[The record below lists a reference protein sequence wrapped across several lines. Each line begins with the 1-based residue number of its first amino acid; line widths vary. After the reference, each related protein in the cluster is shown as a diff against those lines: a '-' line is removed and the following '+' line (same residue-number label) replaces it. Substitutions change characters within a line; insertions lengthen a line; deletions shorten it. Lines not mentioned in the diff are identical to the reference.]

1 MSSENIREKNKVKLI
16 EEDVYKI
23 RNKLGEQIGKGA
35 FSTVYKGQAD
45 IEDSKGN
52 SIKKG
57 EIIALKELSG
67 DMDKE
72 TRQNIFNEFN
82 ISNELKHNINIV
94 KIIDVIEING
104 KVYIAYEFCNGG
116 DLRLYMDYFGNF
128 DEGLIQ
134 TIMMQIVNG
143 LVELFKYNVVHHDI
157 KPENIL
163 LKLFYDTN
171 DPIKSDKDIE
181 KIKEILKSK
190 KNSEIKANQFQ
201 QFFPFTNY
209 IYNNNYMNF
218 MNNMIN
224 MNSMMNQMFMNA
236 NNMSNIN
243 TMNMNMVPNN
253 INAMNMNMV
262 PNNINTMNMNMVP
275 YMVQNNMNTM
285 NMNNN
290 INTMN
295 MNNNMNTMNNNMNTM
310 NNNINTMNNNI
321 NTMNMNN
328 NMNTMNNNINT
339 MNMIPN
345 NINTMNMNMNTINN
359 NMINMNTNNNTINNP
374 NTFNNNLNYNN
385 NLMNENNNNLT
396 NIGINNNNIIVNN
409 NMNNMGINNNTNNQ
423 MYDIQKLHI
432 PSNFRENYYQ
442 QNSNNNNQNTNFNNF
457 VNQNN
462 CCNNNSLIN
471 NNFSNNE
478 SIQDN
483 NNVQQIKNKKNDT
496 FSKGKILSILKD
508 STEYKLSDFGLSKIR
523 GKTTK
528 RNLCGSPLYMSP
540 ELFRPET
547 KLSDIENKQVDIWA
561 LGVLAYELFFGKR
574 PFEAFSIEELSKMY
588 DRGTFEIDLESTKD
602 KTISKQF
609 FNFLNMCLQKDP
621 KKRANVAKLKD
632 SDFLNYHINSLEKM
646 DGIKFENYL
655 EGKDSEI
662 PKTIFQIS
670 IEKDYSSEIKRRKS
684 NL

>member
-1 MSSENIREKNKVKLI
+1 MSSENVREKNKEKLI

-82 ISNELKHNINIV
+82 ISKELKHNINIV
-94 KIIDVIEING
+94 KIINVIEING

-209 IYNNNYMNF
+209 IFNNNY

-253 INAMNMNMV
+253 IN
-262 PNNINTMNMNMVP
+262 TMNMNMVP
-275 YMVQNNMNTM
+275 YMVQNNMNTMNMNNNMNTM

-295 MNNNMNTMNNNMNTM
+295 MNNNMNTMN
-310 NNNINTMNNNI
+310 
-321 NTMNMNN
+321 MNN
-328 NMNTMNNNINT
+328 NM
-339 MNMIPN
+339 
-345 NINTMNMNMNTINN
+345 NTMNMNMNTINN

-396 NIGINNNNIIVNN
+396 NIGINNNIIVNN

-496 FSKGKILSILKD
+496 FSEGKILSILKD
-508 STEYKLSDFGLSKIR
+508 SYSTEYKLSDFGLSKIR
-523 GKTTK
+523 EKITK

-655 EGKDSEI
+655 EGKEI
-662 PKTIFQIS
+662 KTPKSIFQIS

>member
-1 MSSENIREKNKVKLI
+1 
-16 EEDVYKI
+16 
-23 RNKLGEQIGKGA
+23 
-35 FSTVYKGQAD
+35 
-45 IEDSKGN
+45 
-52 SIKKG
+52 
-57 EIIALKELSG
+57 
-67 DMDKE
+67 
-72 TRQNIFNEFN
+72 
-82 ISNELKHNINIV
+82 
-94 KIIDVIEING
+94 
-104 KVYIAYEFCNGG
+104 
-116 DLRLYMDYFGNF
+116 
-128 DEGLIQ
+128 
-134 TIMMQIVNG
+134 
-143 LVELFKYNVVHHDI
+143 
-157 KPENIL
+157 
-163 LKLFYDTN
+163 
-171 DPIKSDKDIE
+171 
-181 KIKEILKSK
+181 
-190 KNSEIKANQFQ
+190 
-201 QFFPFTNY
+201 
-209 IYNNNYMNF
+209 MN
-218 MNNMIN
+218 
-224 MNSMMNQMFMNA
+224 
-236 NNMSNIN
+236 
-243 TMNMNMVPNN
+243 
-253 INAMNMNMV
+253 
-262 PNNINTMNMNMVP
+262 NNINTMNMN
-275 YMVQNNMNTM
+275 NNMNTM

-295 MNNNMNTMNNNMNTM
+295 MNNN
-310 NNNINTMNNNI
+310 I

-328 NMNTMNNNINT
+328 NM
-339 MNMIPN
+339 
-345 NINTMNMNMNTINN
+345 NTMNMNMNTINN

-396 NIGINNNNIIVNN
+396 NIGINNNIIVNN

-471 NNFSNNE
+471 NNFNNNE

-508 STEYKLSDFGLSKIR
+508 STEYKLSDFGLSKIS
-523 GKTTK
+523 KKITK

-621 KKRANVAKLKD
+621 KKRANLAKLKD

-670 IEKDYSSEIKRRKS
+670 IEKDYSFEIKRRKS
-684 NL
+684 IL

>member
-1 MSSENIREKNKVKLI
+1 MSSENVREKNKEKLI

-82 ISNELKHNINIV
+82 ISNELKHNSNIV

-134 TIMMQIVNG
+134 TIMLQIVNG

-209 IYNNNYMNF
+209 IFNNNY

-253 INAMNMNMV
+253 IN
-262 PNNINTMNMNMVP
+262 TMNMNMVP

-290 INTMN
+290 
-295 MNNNMNTMNNNMNTM
+295 MNTMN
-310 NNNINTMNNNI
+310 MNNNI

-328 NMNTMNNNINT
+328 NM
-339 MNMIPN
+339 
-345 NINTMNMNMNTINN
+345 NTMNMNMNTINN

-396 NIGINNNNIIVNN
+396 NIGINNNIIGNN
-409 NMNNMGINNNTNNQ
+409 NMNNMSINNNTNNQ

-471 NNFSNNE
+471 NNFNNNE

-496 FSKGKILSILKD
+496 FSEGKILSILKD
-508 STEYKLSDFGLSKIR
+508 SYSTEYKLSDFGLSKIR
-523 GKTTK
+523 EKITK

-621 KKRANVAKLKD
+621 KKRANVAQLKD

-655 EGKDSEI
+655 EGKEI
-662 PKTIFQIS
+662 KTPKSIFQIS

>member
-1 MSSENIREKNKVKLI
+1 MSSENVREKNKEKLI

-82 ISNELKHNINIV
+82 ISNELKHNSNIV

-201 QFFPFTNY
+201 QFF
-209 IYNNNYMNF
+209 

-253 INAMNMNMV
+253 INTMNMNMV

-290 INTMN
+290 
-295 MNNNMNTMNNNMNTM
+295 MNTMN
-310 NNNINTMNNNI
+310 MNNNI

-328 NMNTMNNNINT
+328 NMNTMN
-339 MNMIPN
+339 
-345 NINTMNMNMNTINN
+345 MNMNTININ
-359 NMINMNTNNNTINNP
+359 IINMNTNNNTINNP

-396 NIGINNNNIIVNN
+396 NIGINNNIIVNN

-471 NNFSNNE
+471 NNFNNNE

-496 FSKGKILSILKD
+496 FSEGKILSILKD
-508 STEYKLSDFGLSKIR
+508 SYSTEYKLSDFGLSKIR
-523 GKTTK
+523 EKITK

-621 KKRANVAKLKD
+621 KKRANLAKLKD

-655 EGKDSEI
+655 EGKEI
-662 PKTIFQIS
+662 KTPKSIFQIS

>member
-1 MSSENIREKNKVKLI
+1 MSSENVREKNKEKLI

-82 ISNELKHNINIV
+82 ISNELKHNSNIV

-209 IYNNNYMNF
+209 IFNNNY

-253 INAMNMNMV
+253 IN
-262 PNNINTMNMNMVP
+262 TMNMNMVP

-290 INTMN
+290 MNTMN
-295 MNNNMNTMNNNMNTM
+295 MNNNMNTMN
-310 NNNINTMNNNI
+310 
-321 NTMNMNN
+321 
-328 NMNTMNNNINT
+328 
-339 MNMIPN
+339 
-345 NINTMNMNMNTINN
+345 MNMNTININ
-359 NMINMNTNNNTINNP
+359 IINMNTNNNTINNP

-396 NIGINNNNIIVNN
+396 NIGINNNIIGNN

-523 GKTTK
+523 EKITK

-621 KKRANVAKLKD
+621 KKRANVAQLKD

-655 EGKDSEI
+655 EGKEI
-662 PKTIFQIS
+662 KTPKSIFQIS

>member
-1 MSSENIREKNKVKLI
+1 MSSENVREKNKEKLI

-82 ISNELKHNINIV
+82 ISNELKHNSNIV

-209 IYNNNYMNF
+209 IFNNNY

-253 INAMNMNMV
+253 IN
-262 PNNINTMNMNMVP
+262 TMNMNMVP

-290 INTMN
+290 
-295 MNNNMNTMNNNMNTM
+295 MNTMN
-310 NNNINTMNNNI
+310 MNNNI

-328 NMNTMNNNINT
+328 NM
-339 MNMIPN
+339 
-345 NINTMNMNMNTINN
+345 NTMNMNMNTINN

-396 NIGINNNNIIVNN
+396 NIGINNNIIGNN

-471 NNFSNNE
+471 NNFNNNE
-478 SIQDN
+478 SLQDN

-508 STEYKLSDFGLSKIR
+508 STEYKLSDFGLSKIS
-523 GKTTK
+523 KKITK

-621 KKRANVAKLKD
+621 KKRANLAKLKD

-655 EGKDSEI
+655 EGKEI
-662 PKTIFQIS
+662 KTPKSIFQIS
-670 IEKDYSSEIKRRKS
+670 IEKDYSFEIKRRKS
-684 NL
+684 IL

>member
-1 MSSENIREKNKVKLI
+1 MSSENVREKNKEKLI

-72 TRQNIFNEFN
+72 TRQNIFNVFN
-82 ISNELKHNINIV
+82 ISNELKHNSNIV

-190 KNSEIKANQFQ
+190 KNSEIKTNQFQ
-201 QFFPFTNY
+201 QFYPFTNY

-218 MNNMIN
+218 MN

-236 NNMSNIN
+236 NNM
-243 TMNMNMVPNN
+243 
-253 INAMNMNMV
+253 
-262 PNNINTMNMNMVP
+262 NNINTMNMNMVP

-290 INTMN
+290 MNTMN
-295 MNNNMNTMNNNMNTM
+295 MNNNINTMN
-310 NNNINTMNNNI
+310 MNNNI

-328 NMNTMNNNINT
+328 NM
-339 MNMIPN
+339 
-345 NINTMNMNMNTINN
+345 NTMNMNMNTINN

-523 GKTTK
+523 EKITK

-621 KKRANVAKLKD
+621 KKRANVAQLKD

-655 EGKDSEI
+655 EGKEI
-662 PKTIFQIS
+662 KTPKSIFQIS

>member
-1 MSSENIREKNKVKLI
+1 MSSENVREKNKEKLI

-82 ISNELKHNINIV
+82 ISNELKHNSNIV

-209 IYNNNYMNF
+209 IFNNNY

-253 INAMNMNMV
+253 S
-262 PNNINTMNMNMVP
+262 NTMNMNMVP
-275 YMVQNNMNTM
+275 YMVQNNMNTMNMNNNMNTM

-295 MNNNMNTMNNNMNTM
+295 MNNNMNTMN
-310 NNNINTMNNNI
+310 
-321 NTMNMNN
+321 
-328 NMNTMNNNINT
+328 
-339 MNMIPN
+339 
-345 NINTMNMNMNTINN
+345 MNMNTINN
-359 NMINMNTNNNTINNP
+359 NMINMNSNNNTINNP

-471 NNFSNNE
+471 NNFNNNE

-496 FSKGKILSILKD
+496 FSEGKILSILKD
-508 STEYKLSDFGLSKIR
+508 SYSTEYKLSDFGLSKIR
-523 GKTTK
+523 EKITK

-621 KKRANVAKLKD
+621 KKRANLAKLKD

-655 EGKDSEI
+655 EGKEI
-662 PKTIFQIS
+662 KTPKSIFQIS
-670 IEKDYSSEIKRRKS
+670 IEKDYSFEIKRRKS

>member
-1 MSSENIREKNKVKLI
+1 MSSENVREKNKEKLI
-16 EEDVYKI
+16 EEEVYKI

-253 INAMNMNMV
+253 IN
-262 PNNINTMNMNMVP
+262 TMNMNMVP
-275 YMVQNNMNTM
+275 YMVQNNMNTMNMNNNMNTM

-295 MNNNMNTMNNNMNTM
+295 MNNNMNTMNM
-310 NNNINTMNNNI
+310 NNNINTMNMNNNI

-328 NMNTMNNNINT
+328 NMNTMNMNN
-339 MNMIPN
+339 NM
-345 NINTMNMNMNTINN
+345 NTMNMNMNTININ
-359 NMINMNTNNNTINNP
+359 IINMNTNNNTINNP

-396 NIGINNNNIIVNN
+396 NIGINNNIIVNN
-409 NMNNMGINNNTNNQ
+409 NMNNMGINNNANNQ

-523 GKTTK
+523 EKITK

-655 EGKDSEI
+655 EGKEI
-662 PKTIFQIS
+662 KTPKSIFQIS
-670 IEKDYSSEIKRRKS
+670 IEKDYSFEIKRRKS
-684 NL
+684 IL

>member
-1 MSSENIREKNKVKLI
+1 MSSENVREKNKEKLI

-82 ISNELKHNINIV
+82 ISNELKHNSNIV

-209 IYNNNYMNF
+209 IYNNNYMNI

-253 INAMNMNMV
+253 INTMNMNMV

-275 YMVQNNMNTM
+275 YMVPNNMNTM

-295 MNNNMNTMNNNMNTM
+295 MN
-310 NNNINTMNNNI
+310 
-321 NTMNMNN
+321 
-328 NMNTMNNNINT
+328 
-339 MNMIPN
+339 N

-396 NIGINNNNIIVNN
+396 NIGINNNIIVNN

-496 FSKGKILSILKD
+496 FSEGKILSILKD

-523 GKTTK
+523 EKITK

-621 KKRANVAKLKD
+621 KKRANLAKLKD

-646 DGIKFENYL
+646 DGVKFENYL
-655 EGKDSEI
+655 EGKEI
-662 PKTIFQIS
+662 KTPKSIFQIS
-670 IEKDYSSEIKRRKS
+670 IEKDYSFEIKRRKS

>member
-1 MSSENIREKNKVKLI
+1 
-16 EEDVYKI
+16 
-23 RNKLGEQIGKGA
+23 
-35 FSTVYKGQAD
+35 
-45 IEDSKGN
+45 
-52 SIKKG
+52 
-57 EIIALKELSG
+57 
-67 DMDKE
+67 
-72 TRQNIFNEFN
+72 
-82 ISNELKHNINIV
+82 
-94 KIIDVIEING
+94 
-104 KVYIAYEFCNGG
+104 
-116 DLRLYMDYFGNF
+116 
-128 DEGLIQ
+128 
-134 TIMMQIVNG
+134 
-143 LVELFKYNVVHHDI
+143 
-157 KPENIL
+157 
-163 LKLFYDTN
+163 
-171 DPIKSDKDIE
+171 
-181 KIKEILKSK
+181 
-190 KNSEIKANQFQ
+190 
-201 QFFPFTNY
+201 
-209 IYNNNYMNF
+209 
-218 MNNMIN
+218 
-224 MNSMMNQMFMNA
+224 
-236 NNMSNIN
+236 
-243 TMNMNMVPNN
+243 
-253 INAMNMNMV
+253 
-262 PNNINTMNMNMVP
+262 MNMNMVP
-275 YMVQNNMNTM
+275 YMVQNNMNTMNMNNNMNTM

-295 MNNNMNTMNNNMNTM
+295 MNNNMNTMN
-310 NNNINTMNNNI
+310 
-321 NTMNMNN
+321 MNN
-328 NMNTMNNNINT
+328 NM
-339 MNMIPN
+339 
-345 NINTMNMNMNTINN
+345 NTMNMNMNTININ
-359 NMINMNTNNNTINNP
+359 IINMNTNNNTINNP

-396 NIGINNNNIIVNN
+396 NIGINNNIIGNN

-471 NNFSNNE
+471 NNFNNNE

-496 FSKGKILSILKD
+496 FSEGKILSILKD
-508 STEYKLSDFGLSKIR
+508 SYSTEYKLSDFGLSKIR
-523 GKTTK
+523 EKITK

-621 KKRANVAKLKD
+621 KKRANLAKLKD

-655 EGKDSEI
+655 EGKEI
-662 PKTIFQIS
+662 KTPKSIFQIS

>member
-1 MSSENIREKNKVKLI
+1 MSSENVREKNKEKLI

-82 ISNELKHNINIV
+82 ISNELKHNSNIV

-134 TIMMQIVNG
+134 TIMLQIVNG

-253 INAMNMNMV
+253 IN
-262 PNNINTMNMNMVP
+262 TMNMNMVP

-290 INTMN
+290 
-295 MNNNMNTMNNNMNTM
+295 MNTMN
-310 NNNINTMNNNI
+310 MNNNI

-328 NMNTMNNNINT
+328 NM
-339 MNMIPN
+339 
-345 NINTMNMNMNTINN
+345 NTMNMNMNTINN

-396 NIGINNNNIIVNN
+396 NIGINNNIIGNN

-508 STEYKLSDFGLSKIR
+508 STEYKLSDFGLSKIS
-523 GKTTK
+523 KKITK

-621 KKRANVAKLKD
+621 KKRANLAKLKD

-655 EGKDSEI
+655 EGKEI
-662 PKTIFQIS
+662 KTPKSIFQIS
-670 IEKDYSSEIKRRKS
+670 IEKDYSFEIKRRKS
-684 NL
+684 IL

>member
-1 MSSENIREKNKVKLI
+1 MSSENVREKNKEKLI

-209 IYNNNYMNF
+209 IFNNNY

-253 INAMNMNMV
+253 IN
-262 PNNINTMNMNMVP
+262 TMNMNMVP

-290 INTMN
+290 
-295 MNNNMNTMNNNMNTM
+295 MNTMN
-310 NNNINTMNNNI
+310 MNNNI

-328 NMNTMNNNINT
+328 NM
-339 MNMIPN
+339 
-345 NINTMNMNMNTINN
+345 NTMNMNMNTINN

-396 NIGINNNNIIVNN
+396 NIGINNNIIGNN

-483 NNVQQIKNKKNDT
+483 NNGQQIKNKKNDT
-496 FSKGKILSILKD
+496 FSEGKILSILKD
-508 STEYKLSDFGLSKIR
+508 STEYKLSDFGLSKIS
-523 GKTTK
+523 KKITK

-621 KKRANVAKLKD
+621 KKRANLAKLKD

-670 IEKDYSSEIKRRKS
+670 IEKDYSFEIKKRKS
-684 NL
+684 IL

>member
-1 MSSENIREKNKVKLI
+1 MSSENVREKNKEKLI

-82 ISNELKHNINIV
+82 ISKELKHNINIV

-253 INAMNMNMV
+253 IN
-262 PNNINTMNMNMVP
+262 TMNMNMVP

-295 MNNNMNTMNNNMNTM
+295 MNNN
-310 NNNINTMNNNI
+310 I

-328 NMNTMNNNINT
+328 NM
-339 MNMIPN
+339 
-345 NINTMNMNMNTINN
+345 NTMNMNMNTINN

-396 NIGINNNNIIVNN
+396 NIGINNNIIGNN

-471 NNFSNNE
+471 NNFNNNE

-508 STEYKLSDFGLSKIR
+508 STEYKLSDFGLSKIS
-523 GKTTK
+523 KKITK

-621 KKRANVAKLKD
+621 KKRANLAKLKD

-646 DGIKFENYL
+646 DGVKFENYL
-655 EGKDSEI
+655 EGKEI
-662 PKTIFQIS
+662 KTPKSIFQIS
-670 IEKDYSSEIKRRKS
+670 IEKDYSFEIKRRKS
-684 NL
+684 IL

>member
-1 MSSENIREKNKVKLI
+1 MSSENVREKNEEKLI

-253 INAMNMNMV
+253 IN
-262 PNNINTMNMNMVP
+262 TMNMNMVP
-275 YMVQNNMNTM
+275 YMVQNNMNTMNMNNNMNTM

-295 MNNNMNTMNNNMNTM
+295 MNNNMNTMN
-310 NNNINTMNNNI
+310 MNNNI

-328 NMNTMNNNINT
+328 NMNTMNMNNNINT
-339 MNMIPN
+339 MNMNN
-345 NINTMNMNMNTINN
+345 NINTMNMNNNMNTMNMNMNTININ
-359 NMINMNTNNNTINNP
+359 IINMNTNNNTINNP

-396 NIGINNNNIIVNN
+396 NIGINNNIIGNN

-508 STEYKLSDFGLSKIR
+508 STEYKLSDFGLSKIS
-523 GKTTK
+523 KKITK

-621 KKRANVAKLKD
+621 KKRANLAKLKD

-670 IEKDYSSEIKRRKS
+670 IENDYSFEIKRRKS

>member
-82 ISNELKHNINIV
+82 ISKELKHNINIV

-253 INAMNMNMV
+253 IN
-262 PNNINTMNMNMVP
+262 TMNMNMVP

-295 MNNNMNTMNNNMNTM
+295 MNNNINTMNMNNNMNTM
-310 NNNINTMNNNI
+310 NMNNNINTMNMNNNI

-328 NMNTMNNNINT
+328 NMNTMNMNN
-339 MNMIPN
+339 NM
-345 NINTMNMNMNTINN
+345 NTMNMNMNTININ
-359 NMINMNTNNNTINNP
+359 IINMNTNNNTINNP

-396 NIGINNNNIIVNN
+396 NIGINNNIIGNN

-523 GKTTK
+523 EKITK

-655 EGKDSEI
+655 EGKEI
-662 PKTIFQIS
+662 KTPKSIFQIS
-670 IEKDYSSEIKRRKS
+670 IEKDYSFEIKRRNS
-684 NL
+684 IL

>member
-1 MSSENIREKNKVKLI
+1 MSSENVREKNKEKLI
-16 EEDVYKI
+16 EEEVYKI

-82 ISNELKHNINIV
+82 ISKELKHNINIV
-94 KIIDVIEING
+94 KIINVIEING

-134 TIMMQIVNG
+134 TIMLQIVNG

-209 IYNNNYMNF
+209 IFNNNY

-243 TMNMNMVPNN
+243 TMNMNMVPYMVQNN
-253 INAMNMNMV
+253 M
-262 PNNINTMNMNMVP
+262 NTMNMN
-275 YMVQNNMNTM
+275 NNMNTM

-295 MNNNMNTMNNNMNTM
+295 MNNNMNTMNM
-310 NNNINTMNNNI
+310 NNNINTMNMNNNI

-328 NMNTMNNNINT
+328 NM
-339 MNMIPN
+339 
-345 NINTMNMNMNTINN
+345 NTMNMNMNTINN

-396 NIGINNNNIIVNN
+396 NIGINNNIIGNN

-523 GKTTK
+523 EKITK

-621 KKRANVAKLKD
+621 KKRANLAKLKD

-670 IEKDYSSEIKRRKS
+670 IEKDYSFEIKRRKS
-684 NL
+684 IL

>member
-1 MSSENIREKNKVKLI
+1 MSSENVREKNKEKLI

-82 ISNELKHNINIV
+82 ISNELKHNSNIV

-201 QFFPFTNY
+201 QFFPFTNF
-209 IYNNNYMNF
+209 IYNNNYMN

-253 INAMNMNMV
+253 IN
-262 PNNINTMNMNMVP
+262 TMNMNMVP

-290 INTMN
+290 MNTMN
-295 MNNNMNTMNNNMNTM
+295 MNNNMNTMN
-310 NNNINTMNNNI
+310 
-321 NTMNMNN
+321 
-328 NMNTMNNNINT
+328 
-339 MNMIPN
+339 
-345 NINTMNMNMNTINN
+345 MNMNTININ
-359 NMINMNTNNNTINNP
+359 IINMNTNNNTINNP

-396 NIGINNNNIIVNN
+396 NIGINNNIIGNN

-496 FSKGKILSILKD
+496 FSEGKILSILKD
-508 STEYKLSDFGLSKIR
+508 SYSTEYKLSDFGLSKIR
-523 GKTTK
+523 EKITK

-621 KKRANVAKLKD
+621 KKRANVAQLKD

-655 EGKDSEI
+655 EGKEI
-662 PKTIFQIS
+662 KTPKSIFQIS

>member
-1 MSSENIREKNKVKLI
+1 MSSENVREKNEEKLI

-82 ISNELKHNINIV
+82 ISNELKHNSNIV
-94 KIIDVIEING
+94 KIISVIEING

-209 IYNNNYMNF
+209 IYNNNYMNL

-253 INAMNMNMV
+253 IN
-262 PNNINTMNMNMVP
+262 TMNMNMVP
-275 YMVQNNMNTM
+275 YTVQNNMNTMNMNNNMNTM

-295 MNNNMNTMNNNMNTM
+295 MNNN
-310 NNNINTMNNNI
+310 I

-328 NMNTMNNNINT
+328 NM
-339 MNMIPN
+339 
-345 NINTMNMNMNTINN
+345 NTMNMNMNTINN

-396 NIGINNNNIIVNN
+396 NIGINNNIIVNN

-471 NNFSNNE
+471 NNFNNNE

-508 STEYKLSDFGLSKIR
+508 STEYKLSDFGLSKIS
-523 GKTTK
+523 KKITK

-621 KKRANVAKLKD
+621 KKRANLAKLKD

-670 IEKDYSSEIKRRKS
+670 IEKDYSFEIKKRKS
-684 NL
+684 IL

>member
-1 MSSENIREKNKVKLI
+1 MSSENVREKNKEKLI

-82 ISNELKHNINIV
+82 ISNELKHNSNIV

-190 KNSEIKANQFQ
+190 KNSEIKTNQFQ
-201 QFFPFTNY
+201 QFYPFTNY
-209 IYNNNYMNF
+209 IYNNNY

-253 INAMNMNMV
+253 INTMNMNMV

-290 INTMN
+290 
-295 MNNNMNTMNNNMNTM
+295 MNTMN
-310 NNNINTMNNNI
+310 MNNNI

-328 NMNTMNNNINT
+328 NM
-339 MNMIPN
+339 
-345 NINTMNMNMNTINN
+345 NTMNMNMNTINN

-471 NNFSNNE
+471 NNFNNNE

-508 STEYKLSDFGLSKIR
+508 STEYKLSDFGLSKIS
-523 GKTTK
+523 KKITK

-621 KKRANVAKLKD
+621 KKRANVAQLKD

-655 EGKDSEI
+655 EGKEI
-662 PKTIFQIS
+662 KTPKSIFQIS
-670 IEKDYSSEIKRRKS
+670 IEKDYSFEIKKRKS
-684 NL
+684 IL

>member
-1 MSSENIREKNKVKLI
+1 MSSENVREKNEEKLI

-82 ISNELKHNINIV
+82 ISNELKHNSNIV

-253 INAMNMNMV
+253 IN
-262 PNNINTMNMNMVP
+262 TMNMNMVP
-275 YMVQNNMNTM
+275 YMVQNNMNTMNMNNNMNTM

-295 MNNNMNTMNNNMNTM
+295 MNNNMNTMNM
-310 NNNINTMNNNI
+310 NNNINTMNMNNNI

-328 NMNTMNNNINT
+328 NMNTMN
-339 MNMIPN
+339 
-345 NINTMNMNMNTINN
+345 MNMNAINN

-396 NIGINNNNIIVNN
+396 NIGINNNIIGNN

-523 GKTTK
+523 EKITK

-621 KKRANVAKLKD
+621 KKRANVAQLKD

-655 EGKDSEI
+655 EGKEI
-662 PKTIFQIS
+662 KTPKSIFQIS
-670 IEKDYSSEIKRRKS
+670 IEKDYSFEIKRRKS
-684 NL
+684 IL

>member
-1 MSSENIREKNKVKLI
+1 MSSENVREKNKENLI

-82 ISNELKHNINIV
+82 ISNELKHNSNIV

-201 QFFPFTNY
+201 QFFPFTNF
-209 IYNNNYMNF
+209 IYNNNY

-253 INAMNMNMV
+253 INTMNMNMV
-262 PNNINTMNMNMVP
+262 PNNINTMN
-275 YMVQNNMNTM
+275 
-285 NMNNN
+285 
-290 INTMN
+290 
-295 MNNNMNTMNNNMNTM
+295 
-310 NNNINTMNNNI
+310 
-321 NTMNMNN
+321 
-328 NMNTMNNNINT
+328 
-339 MNMIPN
+339 
-345 NINTMNMNMNTINN
+345 
-359 NMINMNTNNNTINNP
+359 
-374 NTFNNNLNYNN
+374 
-385 NLMNENNNNLT
+385 
-396 NIGINNNNIIVNN
+396 G
-409 NMNNMGINNNTNNQ
+409 
-423 MYDIQKLHI
+423 
-432 PSNFRENYYQ
+432 
-442 QNSNNNNQNTNFNNF
+442 
-457 VNQNN
+457 
-462 CCNNNSLIN
+462 
-471 NNFSNNE
+471 
-478 SIQDN
+478 SIYG
-483 NNVQQIKNKKNDT
+483 
-496 FSKGKILSILKD
+496 SK
-508 STEYKLSDFGLSKIR
+508 
-523 GKTTK
+523 
-528 RNLCGSPLYMSP
+528 
-540 ELFRPET
+540 
-547 KLSDIENKQVDIWA
+547 
-561 LGVLAYELFFGKR
+561 
-574 PFEAFSIEELSKMY
+574 
-588 DRGTFEIDLESTKD
+588 
-602 KTISKQF
+602 
-609 FNFLNMCLQKDP
+609 
-621 KKRANVAKLKD
+621 
-632 SDFLNYHINSLEKM
+632 
-646 DGIKFENYL
+646 
-655 EGKDSEI
+655 
-662 PKTIFQIS
+662 
-670 IEKDYSSEIKRRKS
+670 
-684 NL
+684 

>member
-1 MSSENIREKNKVKLI
+1 
-16 EEDVYKI
+16 
-23 RNKLGEQIGKGA
+23 
-35 FSTVYKGQAD
+35 
-45 IEDSKGN
+45 
-52 SIKKG
+52 
-57 EIIALKELSG
+57 
-67 DMDKE
+67 
-72 TRQNIFNEFN
+72 
-82 ISNELKHNINIV
+82 
-94 KIIDVIEING
+94 
-104 KVYIAYEFCNGG
+104 
-116 DLRLYMDYFGNF
+116 
-128 DEGLIQ
+128 
-134 TIMMQIVNG
+134 MMQIVNG

-171 DPIKSDKDIE
+171 DPIKSEKDIE

-209 IYNNNYMNF
+209 IYNNNYMNI

-243 TMNMNMVPNN
+243 T
-253 INAMNMNMV
+253 MNMNMV

-295 MNNNMNTMNNNMNTM
+295 MNNN
-310 NNNINTMNNNI
+310 I
-321 NTMNMNN
+321 NTMNMN
-328 NMNTMNNNINT
+328 
-339 MNMIPN
+339 N
-345 NINTMNMNMNTINN
+345 NINTMNMNMNTININ
-359 NMINMNTNNNTINNP
+359 IINMNTNNNTINNP

-396 NIGINNNNIIVNN
+396 NIGINNNIIVNN

-508 STEYKLSDFGLSKIR
+508 STEYKLSDFGLSKIS
-523 GKTTK
+523 KKITK

-621 KKRANVAKLKD
+621 KKRANLAKLKD

-655 EGKDSEI
+655 EGKEI
-662 PKTIFQIS
+662 KTPKSIFQIS
-670 IEKDYSSEIKRRKS
+670 IEKDYSFEIKRRKS

>member
-1 MSSENIREKNKVKLI
+1 
-16 EEDVYKI
+16 
-23 RNKLGEQIGKGA
+23 
-35 FSTVYKGQAD
+35 
-45 IEDSKGN
+45 
-52 SIKKG
+52 
-57 EIIALKELSG
+57 
-67 DMDKE
+67 
-72 TRQNIFNEFN
+72 
-82 ISNELKHNINIV
+82 
-94 KIIDVIEING
+94 
-104 KVYIAYEFCNGG
+104 
-116 DLRLYMDYFGNF
+116 
-128 DEGLIQ
+128 
-134 TIMMQIVNG
+134 
-143 LVELFKYNVVHHDI
+143 
-157 KPENIL
+157 
-163 LKLFYDTN
+163 
-171 DPIKSDKDIE
+171 
-181 KIKEILKSK
+181 
-190 KNSEIKANQFQ
+190 
-201 QFFPFTNY
+201 
-209 IYNNNYMNF
+209 
-218 MNNMIN
+218 
-224 MNSMMNQMFMNA
+224 
-236 NNMSNIN
+236 
-243 TMNMNMVPNN
+243 
-253 INAMNMNMV
+253 
-262 PNNINTMNMNMVP
+262 
-275 YMVQNNMNTM
+275 
-285 NMNNN
+285 
-290 INTMN
+290 
-295 MNNNMNTMNNNMNTM
+295 
-310 NNNINTMNNNI
+310 MNNNI

-339 MNMIPN
+339 MNMN
-345 NINTMNMNMNTINN
+345 NNMNTMNMNMNTINN

-483 NNVQQIKNKKNDT
+483 NNAQQIKNKKNDT

-523 GKTTK
+523 EKITK

-621 KKRANVAKLKD
+621 KKRANLAKLKD

-655 EGKDSEI
+655 EGKEI
-662 PKTIFQIS
+662 KTPKSIFQIS
-670 IEKDYSSEIKRRKS
+670 IEKDYSFEIKRRKS

>member
-1 MSSENIREKNKVKLI
+1 MSSENVREKNKEKLI

-82 ISNELKHNINIV
+82 ISNELKHNSNIV

-190 KNSEIKANQFQ
+190 KNSEIKTNQFQ
-201 QFFPFTNY
+201 QFYPFTNY
-209 IYNNNYMNF
+209 IYNNNY

-253 INAMNMNMV
+253 INTMNMNMV

-290 INTMN
+290 MNTMN
-295 MNNNMNTMNNNMNTM
+295 MNNNINTMN
-310 NNNINTMNNNI
+310 MNNNI

-328 NMNTMNNNINT
+328 NMNTMNMNNNMNT
-339 MNMIPN
+339 MNMN
-345 NINTMNMNMNTINN
+345 NNMNTMNMNMNTININ
-359 NMINMNTNNNTINNP
+359 IINMNTNNNTINNP

-396 NIGINNNNIIVNN
+396 NIGINNNIIGNN

-471 NNFSNNE
+471 NNFNNNE

-496 FSKGKILSILKD
+496 FSEGKILSILKD
-508 STEYKLSDFGLSKIR
+508 SYSTEYKLSDFGLSKIR
-523 GKTTK
+523 EKITK

-621 KKRANVAKLKD
+621 KKRANLAKLKD
-632 SDFLNYHINSLEKM
+632 SDFLNYHINSLEKI

-655 EGKDSEI
+655 EGKEI
-662 PKTIFQIS
+662 KTPKSIFQIS

>member
-1 MSSENIREKNKVKLI
+1 MSSENVREKNKEKLI

-67 DMDKE
+67 EMDKE

-82 ISNELKHNINIV
+82 ISKELKHNINIV

-253 INAMNMNMV
+253 IN
-262 PNNINTMNMNMVP
+262 TMNMNMVP

-295 MNNNMNTMNNNMNTM
+295 MN
-310 NNNINTMNNNI
+310 
-321 NTMNMNN
+321 
-328 NMNTMNNNINT
+328 
-339 MNMIPN
+339 
-345 NINTMNMNMNTINN
+345 MNTININ
-359 NMINMNTNNNTINNP
+359 IINMNTNNNTINNP

-396 NIGINNNNIIVNN
+396 NIGINNNIIVNN

-483 NNVQQIKNKKNDT
+483 NNGQQIKNKKNDT

-523 GKTTK
+523 EKITK

-621 KKRANVAKLKD
+621 KKSKR
-632 SDFLNYHINSLEKM
+632 S
-646 DGIKFENYL
+646 
-655 EGKDSEI
+655 
-662 PKTIFQIS
+662 T
-670 IEKDYSSEIKRRKS
+670 IKR
-684 NL
+684 

>member
-1 MSSENIREKNKVKLI
+1 MSSENVREKNKEKLI

-52 SIKKG
+52 LIKNG

-94 KIIDVIEING
+94 KLIDVIEING

-253 INAMNMNMV
+253 IN
-262 PNNINTMNMNMVP
+262 TMNMNMVP

-295 MNNNMNTMNNNMNTM
+295 MNNN
-310 NNNINTMNNNI
+310 I

-328 NMNTMNNNINT
+328 NM
-339 MNMIPN
+339 
-345 NINTMNMNMNTINN
+345 NTMNMNMNTINN

-396 NIGINNNNIIVNN
+396 NIGINNNIIVNN

-471 NNFSNNE
+471 NNFNNNE

-508 STEYKLSDFGLSKIR
+508 STEYKLSDFGLSKIS
-523 GKTTK
+523 KKITK

-621 KKRANVAKLKD
+621 KKRANLAKLKD

-655 EGKDSEI
+655 EGKEI
-662 PKTIFQIS
+662 KTPKSIFQIS
-670 IEKDYSSEIKRRKS
+670 IEKDYSFEIKRRKS
-684 NL
+684 IL

>member
-1 MSSENIREKNKVKLI
+1 MSSENVREKNKEKLI

-253 INAMNMNMV
+253 IN
-262 PNNINTMNMNMVP
+262 TMNMNMVP
-275 YMVQNNMNTM
+275 YMVQNNMNTMNMNNNMNTM

-295 MNNNMNTMNNNMNTM
+295 MNNNMNTMN
-310 NNNINTMNNNI
+310 MNNNI

-328 NMNTMNNNINT
+328 NMNTMNMNNNINT
-339 MNMIPN
+339 MNMNN
-345 NINTMNMNMNTINN
+345 NINTMNMNNNMNTMNMNMNTINN

-396 NIGINNNNIIVNN
+396 NIGINNNIIVNN

-523 GKTTK
+523 EKITK

-655 EGKDSEI
+655 EGKEI
-662 PKTIFQIS
+662 KTPKSIFQIS
-670 IEKDYSSEIKRRKS
+670 IEKDYSFEIKRRKS